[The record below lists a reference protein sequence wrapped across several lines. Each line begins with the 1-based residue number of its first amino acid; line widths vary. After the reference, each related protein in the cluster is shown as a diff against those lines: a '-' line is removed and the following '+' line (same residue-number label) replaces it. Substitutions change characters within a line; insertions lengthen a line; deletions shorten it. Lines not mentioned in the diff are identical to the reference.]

1 MGECFVPDWAAP
13 ANVRALQTTRQGG
26 VSAAPWESF
35 NLGDHVGDD
44 PVAVA
49 ANREA
54 LRSCLPA
61 EPFWLSQVHG
71 TVAVDVDRRP
81 KNAEGDA
88 AVTRQPGRI
97 CAIMTAD
104 CLPVLFCDRAGSVV
118 GAAHAGW
125 RGLLAGVLESTVAGM
140 AVPPG
145 EVLAWL
151 GPAIGPQNFE
161 VGDEVR
167 RAFVAHDPE
176 AADAFAAHGSG
187 KWLGDLYRLARQ
199 RLQRIGVGAVSGGG
213 ECTFSDSGRYFSYRR
228 DGVTGRMASLIWL
241 TDERPSV

>member
-26 VSAAPWESF
+26 VSAAPWASF

-49 ANREA
+49 ANREV
-54 LRSCLPA
+54 LRSSLPA

-88 AVTRQPGRI
+88 AVTRQSGRV

-145 EVLAWL
+145 EVLAWF

-161 VGDEVR
+161 VGEEVR
-167 RAFVAHDPE
+167 SAFVAHDSE

-187 KWLGDLYRLARQ
+187 KWLGDLYRLARR

-213 ECTFSDSGRYFSYRR
+213 ECTFSNSGRYFSYRR

-241 TDERPSV
+241 TDERPGV

>member
-1 MGECFVPDWAAP
+1 MGECYVPDWVVP

-26 VSAAPWESF
+26 VSTAPWASF
-35 NLGDHVGDD
+35 NLADHVGDD

-61 EPFWLSQVHG
+61 EPFWLTQVHG

-88 AVTRQPGRI
+88 AVARQSGRI

-104 CLPVLFCDRAGSVV
+104 CLPVLFCDRAGSVA

-161 VGDEVR
+161 VGEEVR
-167 RAFVAHDPE
+167 SAFVAHDPQ
-176 AADAFAAHGSG
+176 AVHAFAPHGSG
-187 KWLGDLYRLARQ
+187 KWLCDLYRLARQ
-199 RLQRIGVGAVSGGG
+199 RLQRIGVEAVSGGG
-213 ECTFSDSGRYFSYRR
+213 ECTFSNSGRYFSYRR
-228 DGVTGRMASLIWL
+228 DRVTGRMASLIWL
-241 TDERPSV
+241 ADERLGV